1 MTAMGSKLKG
11 QQGTLN
17 GQQRKLTIKPLKCRR
32 AMLHIIMHKCSP
44 GH

>member
-17 GQQRKLTIKPLKCRR
+17 GQQRKLTIKPLKCGTK
-32 AMLHIIMHKCSP
+32 AAHH
-44 GH
+44 HA

>member
-17 GQQRKLTIKPLKCRR
+17 GQQRKLTIKPLKRGSSR
-32 AMLHIIMHKCSP
+32 LHISMHKCSP
-44 GH
+44 GN